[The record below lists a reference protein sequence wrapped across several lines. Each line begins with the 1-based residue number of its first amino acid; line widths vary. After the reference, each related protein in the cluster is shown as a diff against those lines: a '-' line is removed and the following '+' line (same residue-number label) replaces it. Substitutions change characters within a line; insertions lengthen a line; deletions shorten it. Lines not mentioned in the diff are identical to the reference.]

1 MAQKTTL
8 KEFEA
13 VYPKL
18 EEALLDH
25 AKSYKLPEKELEWLK
40 KVSEDI
46 PFQSIAHCY
55 IISLWTS
62 EEERRRGGA
71 HIGRTAKPQNQE
83 HEKLTRCL
91 NRTLRSTL
99 SAENATAAC
108 PSPTPPL
115 SSSAAP

>member
-40 KVSEDI
+40 KVSDNALI
-46 PFQSIAHCY
+46 QSIAYCY
-55 IISLWTS
+55 IISLRIS
-62 EEERRRGGA
+62 EKERRGGGA
-71 HIGRTAKPQNQE
+71 QTGRNAN
-83 HEKLTRCL
+83 HRI
-91 NRTLRSTL
+91 RSMK
-99 SAENATAAC
+99 N
-108 PSPTPPL
+108 
-115 SSSAAP
+115 

>member
-40 KVSEDI
+40 KVSGNAFI
-46 PFQSIAHCY
+46 QSIAYCY
-55 IISLWTS
+55 IVSLRMS
-62 EEERRRGGA
+62 EEERGGRGA
-71 HIGRTAKPQNQE
+71 HTQNE
-83 HEKLTRCL
+83 MPNHRI
-91 NRTLRSTL
+91 RSMK
-99 SAENATAAC
+99 N
-108 PSPTPPL
+108 
-115 SSSAAP
+115 